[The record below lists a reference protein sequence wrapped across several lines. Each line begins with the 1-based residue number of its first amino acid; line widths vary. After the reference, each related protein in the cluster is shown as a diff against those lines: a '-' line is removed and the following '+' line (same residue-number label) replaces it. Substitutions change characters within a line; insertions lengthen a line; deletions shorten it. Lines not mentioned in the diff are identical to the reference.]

1 MKKLQVLI
9 VDDQKLLTDSL
20 KRVLESEE
28 DVGAVRIASGGAEAI
43 AEVQRTSYDVV
54 LMDIHM
60 PVMNGIEAT
69 RIMHQRDPRLKIIML
84 TTFGYDEWIKSAM
97 ENGAVGY
104 LLKDISSSELIA
116 GIRQAKNG
124 MRVVSPGVMEAVS
137 LGPTAEKTAA
147 TVPDW
152 FRQLSDHER
161 DILVLVMRGYS
172 NEEIASQIH
181 LGVQTIKNYLSL
193 IYDKLNVHNRFQA
206 MRLAIE
212 HKLDSLWIVN
222 AK

>member
-1 MKKLQVLI
+1 MKKLQVLL

-28 DVGAVRIASGGAEAI
+28 DVGTVRIAAGGEEAI
-43 AEVQRTSYDVV
+43 AEIQRCSYDIV

-60 PVMNGIEAT
+60 PNMTGIEAT
-69 RIMHQRDPRLKIIML
+69 RIMHQKDPKLKIIML
-84 TTFGYDEWIKSAM
+84 TTFGYDEWIKAAM

-116 GIRQAKNG
+116 AIRGANTG

-137 LGPTAEKTAA
+137 LVPSAEKTAA
-147 TVPDW
+147 SVPNW

-161 DILVLVMRGYS
+161 DILVLVMKGYS
-172 NEEIASQIH
+172 NEEIASRIH
-181 LGVQTIKNYLSL
+181 LSTQTIKNYLSL
-193 IYDKLNVHNRFQA
+193 IYDKLNVNNRFQA

-212 HKLDSLWIVN
+212 QKLDSLWIVSV
-222 AK
+222 